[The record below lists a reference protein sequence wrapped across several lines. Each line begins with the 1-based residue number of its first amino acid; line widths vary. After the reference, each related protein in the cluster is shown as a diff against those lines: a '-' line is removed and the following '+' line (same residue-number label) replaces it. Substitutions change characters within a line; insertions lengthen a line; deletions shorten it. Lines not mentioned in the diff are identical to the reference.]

1 MDRHLFFWDGEK
13 STPNLLNI
21 TNSQELLI
29 IESRQAKLVQEN
41 LIREI
46 NKNTIFDLAYIKK
59 IHALTFNNIYEHAGA
74 FRTVQDRN
82 RNTNHPAAYLIN
94 RLMYSYKS
102 RLLSKQDMNLDST
115 QKIINYIA
123 QVYSDLLFLNPFLTG
138 NVQVV
143 FVLINSMLYKKNIN
157 SIDFTKINQIPYQ
170 EYTSALYESISF
182 NYTPI
187 ANIIK
192 TIM

>member
-46 NKNTIFDLAYIKK
+46 NKNTIFDLTYIKK
-59 IHALTFNNIYEHAGA
+59 IHALIFNNIYEHAGA

-82 RNTNHPAAYLIN
+82 TDHPAAYLIN